1 MQINQWIY
9 FYLVIFVIAALITYL
24 VTFLTRIISTPLK
37 IVDNPGPLKVH
48 TTPTPRL
55 GGLGIYIG
63 FGVTIALILY
73 KIVGESLVNLSD
85 NTSEQFFG
93 ILLGG
98 GVVMLIGFY
107 DDVRSAS
114 SGGVSAVI
122 KLLIL
127 FGATFILAHAGIIL
141 NFPFPKWVNFALT
154 LFWIVGVISAFNAM
168 DNMDGLA
175 TGLALIAAG
184 TYVVVAR
191 QTHQWVWGI
200 LASALMGAAAGFL
213 PHNFRIKKSAAIFMG
228 DSGAFFIGFTLAA
241 LSIMGGWSTSP
252 FKASIIPVIILGVPI
267 LDFVYIVIHRYLKGL
282 TPTVSQVI
290 TYTGNDHLS
299 HRINH
304 FLGKKQTVLFI
315 YLVSFTLGL
324 GAVALRNSTKT
335 EAIFITIQHLLIFS
349 IILILIAFLSRHKAH

>member
-1 MQINQWIY
+1 MQMNWLY
-9 FYLVIFVIAALITYL
+9 FYLVIFAIAALITYL
-24 VTFLTRIISTPLK
+24 ATFLARIISRPLK
-37 IVDNPGPLKVH
+37 ILDNPGPLKVH
-48 TTPTPRL
+48 TQPTPRL
-55 GGLGIYIG
+55 GGIGIYIG
-63 FGVTIALILY
+63 FALTVVLILY
-73 KIVGESLVNLSD
+73 NAAGDSLVNLSEV
-85 NTSEQFFG
+85 TRQQFVS

-107 DDVRSAS
+107 DDARSAS
-114 SGGVSAVI
+114 SGGVSAVV

-127 FGATFILAHAGIIL
+127 FGATFILAHAGIII

-184 TYVVVAR
+184 TYMVIAR

-200 LASALMGAAAGFL
+200 LAVVLMGATAGFL
-213 PHNFRIKKSAAIFMG
+213 PHNFKVKKPAAIFMG

-252 FKASIIPVIILGVPI
+252 FKAGIIPIIILGVPI

-282 TPTVSQVI
+282 TPTVAQAI

-315 YLVSFTLGL
+315 YLISFTLGL
-324 GAVALRNSTKT
+324 GAVALRNSTRT
-335 EAIFITIQHLLIFS
+335 EAIFIAIQYLLIFS
-349 IILILIAFLSRHKAH
+349 IILILIGFLSRHKAH

>member
-1 MQINQWIY
+1 MSWLY
-9 FYLVIFVIAALITYL
+9 FYLVVFAVTALATYL
-24 VTFLTRIISTPLK
+24 ITFLTRAISRPLR
-37 IVDNPGPLKVH
+37 IVDNPGPLKIH
-48 TTPTPRL
+48 TQSTPRL
-55 GGLGIYIG
+55 GGVGIYIG
-63 FGVTIALILY
+63 FALTVVLILY
-73 KIVGESLVNLSD
+73 NAAGDFLGNLSD
-85 NTSEQFFG
+85 VTHQQFVS

-122 KLLIL
+122 KLLVL
-127 FGATFILAHAGIIL
+127 FAATFILAHAGIVI

-184 TYVVVAR
+184 TYTVIAR
-191 QTHQWVWGI
+191 QTHQWVWGV
-200 LASALMGAAAGFL
+200 LAVGLMGAMAGFL
-213 PHNFRIKKSAAIFMG
+213 PHNFKVKKPAVIFMG

-252 FKASIIPVIILGVPI
+252 FKAGVIPIIILGVPI
-267 LDFVYIVIHRYLKGL
+267 LDFIYIVIHRYLKGL
-282 TPTVSQVI
+282 TPSISQVI

-324 GAVALRNSTKT
+324 GAVALRNSTRT
-335 EAIFITIQHLLIFS
+335 EAILIALQYLLIFS
-349 IILILIAFLSRHKAH
+349 IILILIGFLSRHKAH

>member
-1 MQINQWIY
+1 
-9 FYLVIFVIAALITYL
+9 
-24 VTFLTRIISTPLK
+24 
-37 IVDNPGPLKVH
+37 
-48 TTPTPRL
+48 
-55 GGLGIYIG
+55 
-63 FGVTIALILY
+63 
-73 KIVGESLVNLSD
+73 
-85 NTSEQFFG
+85 
-93 ILLGG
+93 
-98 GVVMLIGFY
+98 MLIGFY
-107 DDVRSAS
+107 DDVKSAS

-127 FGATFILAHAGIIL
+127 FGATFILAHAGILI
-141 NFPFPKWVNFALT
+141 NFPFPKWVNFTLT

-184 TYVVVAR
+184 TYIVIAR
-191 QTHQWVWGI
+191 QTHQWTWGI
-200 LASALMGAAAGFL
+200 LASALMGAMAGFL
-213 PHNFRIKKSAAIFMG
+213 PHNFKVKKPAAIFMG

-252 FKASIIPVIILGVPI
+252 FKAGLIPIIILGVPI
-267 LDFVYIVIHRYLKGL
+267 LDFVYIVIHRYLNGL

-315 YLVSFTLGL
+315 YLISFTLGL

-335 EAIFITIQHLLIFS
+335 EAIFITVQYLLIF
-349 IILILIAFLSRHKAH
+349 IIICILIGFLSRHKAH

>member
-1 MQINQWIY
+1 MQINWLY
-9 FYLVIFVIAALITYL
+9 SYLVIFGIAAVITYL
-24 VTFLTRIISTPLK
+24 VTFLARVISSPLK
-37 IVDNPGPLKVH
+37 IVDNPGPLKIH
-48 TTPTPRL
+48 SQPTPRL

-63 FGVTIALILY
+63 VALT
-73 KIVGESLVNLSD
+73 VGLIFYNVAGGSVANLSEE
-85 NTSEQFFG
+85 TRQQFIS

-107 DDVRSAS
+107 DDVKSAS

-127 FGATFILAHAGIIL
+127 FGATFILAHAGILI
-141 NFPFPKWVNFALT
+141 NFPFPKWVNFTLT

-184 TYVVVAR
+184 TYIVIAR
-191 QTHQWVWGI
+191 QTHQWTWGI
-200 LASALMGAAAGFL
+200 LASALMGAMAGFL
-213 PHNFRIKKSAAIFMG
+213 PHNFKVKKPAAIFMG

-252 FKASIIPVIILGVPI
+252 FKAGLIPIIILGVPI
-267 LDFVYIVIHRYLKGL
+267 LDFVYIVIHRYLNGL

-304 FLGKKQTVLFI
+304 FLGKKQSVLFI
-315 YLVSFTLGL
+315 YLISFTLGI
-324 GAVALRNSTKT
+324 GALALRNSTRT
-335 EAIFITIQHLLIFS
+335 EAIFIFVQYLMIFS
-349 IILILIAFLSRHKAH
+349 IILILIGFLSRHKAH